1 MALPNQKNVLH
12 VLVSKGTSVTAAT
25 TLIDNYADLQ
35 DGEIAI
41 VDQDNKTLTAAG
53 DNITD
58 IQNFRFVARYGTSLL
73 YTPFLNNS
81 KIVSAVASAYSAPAQ
96 QVSYIGYVGSG
107 TGNIEAIDL
116 NEYIVRVLV
125 EGTES
130 TFGNKQMYKFG
141 AYKSGNTA
149 YSADIAIGLTG
160 NLAQNFK
167 REPIETIKFSA
178 ICNVAVDAAYDFTQS
193 FVAIA
198 GENYITTGDLAYNT
212 AAGTLAVGDY
222 IRVADDGLN
231 GTLALTDTVY
241 QVIAISGT
249 TKVTLDRPWT
259 NASGTWTDA
268 GDGAQVIPSATGLA
282 ANWGIKCT
290 GIAWTNY
297 KEGVFNYGVTRFKL
311 EPQNCGSTAVTY
323 STAPAEGKGTYGQIA
338 YMEWFAQGNLGNKW
352 RITTPP
358 ATMLKN
364 AVDGYTY
371 ETLMLKIKD
380 QQGDS
385 AVGAAPASYI
395 EIFLAFKVDS
405 SDGDSVKAAL
415 EDLSNVAFTAW

>member
-41 VDQDNKTLTAAG
+41 VDQDNKTLTGAG
-53 DNITD
+53 TNITD
-58 IQNFRFVARYGTSLL
+58 VQNFRFVARYGTSLI

-125 EGTES
+125 EGTEN

-149 YSADIAIGLTG
+149 YSADIAIGLAG

-167 REPIETIKFSA
+167 REPIETIKFEA
-178 ICNVAVDAAYDFTQS
+178 ICNDAGTELLGTDDTIIGYK
-193 FVAIA
+193 
-198 GENYITTGDLAYNT
+198 GENKIVIAEVGGATVTYALA
-212 AAGTLAVGDY
+212 AGDY
-222 IRVADDGLN
+222 IRV
-231 GTLALTDTVY
+231 GTGLTDPVY
-241 QVIAISGT
+241 EVISGSLT
-249 TKVTLDRPWT
+249 AADGGTIYLDRPLT
-259 NASGTWTDA
+259 ATVSGTAT
-268 GDGAQVIPSATGLA
+268 GIVEYITSAQGLA
-282 ANWGIKCT
+282 AYWGIKCT

-297 KEGVFNYGVTRFKL
+297 KEGVFNYGVTNFKL
-311 EPQNCGSTAVTY
+311 EPQNCGSTTVTY
-323 STAPAEGKGTYGQIA
+323 STAPAEGTGVYGQIA

-352 RITTPP
+352 RVTTPP

-385 AVGAAPASYI
+385 AVGVTPASYI
-395 EIFLAFKVDS
+395 EIFLAFKVNS
-405 SDGDSVKAAL
+405 SDGDSVKTAL